1 MGGSVMD
8 KRIITKYVTDVIDQ
22 APHNRDEAIE
32 ELANVLYIA
41 FNGNIDQSKSLII
54 NALLEIDQ

>member
-1 MGGSVMD
+1 MGASVMD

-32 ELANVLYIA
+32 EIVNVLYIA

-54 NALLEIDQ
+54 NVLLEIDQ

>member
-1 MGGSVMD
+1 MD

-41 FNGNIDQSKSLII
+41 FNGNIEQSKGLII
-54 NALLEIDQ
+54 NALLTMEE

>member
-1 MGGSVMD
+1 MD
-8 KRIITKYVTDVIDQ
+8 KRIITKYVTDVIDH

-32 ELANVLYIA
+32 ELSNVLYIA

-54 NALLEIDQ
+54 NALLTMEE

>member
-1 MGGSVMD
+1 MD

-22 APHNRDEAIE
+22 APHNREEAIE
-32 ELANVLYIA
+32 EIVNVLYIA

-54 NALLEIDQ
+54 NVLLEIDQWEY

>member
-1 MGGSVMD
+1 MD

-32 ELANVLYIA
+32 EIVNVLYIA

-54 NALLEIDQ
+54 NVLFEIDQWEY

>member
-1 MGGSVMD
+1 MGASVMD

-22 APHNRDEAIE
+22 APHNREEAIE
-32 ELANVLYIA
+32 EIVNVLYIA

-54 NALLEIDQ
+54 NVLLEIDQ

>member
-1 MGGSVMD
+1 MD
-8 KRIITKYVTDVIDQ
+8 KRIVTKYVTDVIDQ
-22 APHNRDEAIE
+22 APHNREEAIE

-54 NALLEIDQ
+54 NVLLEIDQWEY

>member
-1 MGGSVMD
+1 MD

-32 ELANVLYIA
+32 ELSNVLYIA
-41 FNGNIDQSKSLII
+41 FNGNVDQSKSLII
-54 NALLEIDQ
+54 NALLEIEQ

>member
-1 MGGSVMD
+1 MD

-22 APHNRDEAIE
+22 APHNREEAIE

-54 NALLEIDQ
+54 NILLEIEEWTN